1 MSLLDD
7 DVGGGPCHIDRSPAG
22 LVSSRPLAPQGRSV
36 LSDSVSPISAIPP
49 RGATQVESQRYSFG
63 YPPGRCPGLVQ
74 CYRGRH
80 GRDAIRIEHHHGR
93 TRGFRFSFS
102 FLRRERGSA
111 SVEPVRIW
119 PSFTWSTA
127 TAQPSYQSLRHI
139 QSLRD
144 GLFETWTRWLI
155 QPLGWAFL
163 RNACSCL
170 HWKHG
175 GSTTMGGPTHPLT
188 YKLRHSKDI
197 QRTLSA
203 LTPSFSPLAI
213 IWVTTPYEEQAWG

>member
-1 MSLLDD
+1 MLSWKTWAR
-7 DVGGGPCHIDRSPAG
+7 CYTHRT
-22 LVSSRPLAPQGRSV
+22 SSREV
-36 LSDSVSPISAIPP
+36 
-49 RGATQVESQRYSFG
+49 
-63 YPPGRCPGLVQ
+63 
-74 CYRGRH
+74 
-80 GRDAIRIEHHHGR
+80 
-93 TRGFRFSFS
+93 TRLPFSFI
-102 FLRRERGSA
+102 F
-111 SVEPVRIW
+111 
-119 PSFTWSTA
+119 STA
-127 TAQPSYQSLRHI
+127 CTWVCVSRTCQDLAILHMVYSYSTTELAKPTAYRHI